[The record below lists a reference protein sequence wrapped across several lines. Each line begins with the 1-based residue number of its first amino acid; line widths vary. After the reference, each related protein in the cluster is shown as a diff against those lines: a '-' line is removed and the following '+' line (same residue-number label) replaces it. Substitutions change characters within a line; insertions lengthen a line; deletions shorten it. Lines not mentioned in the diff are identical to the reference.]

1 MHWKNDSLSSDNLMA
16 LPPLTLT
23 GATVLWPDGL
33 SERPVSIRNGRIS
46 EAGGS
51 AIDLS
56 GTYVLPGIVDLH
68 GDAFERQVAPR
79 PSAVFP
85 LDQALRATD
94 CEAAAHGVTT
104 AWMAQSWS
112 WEGGLRGPD
121 ATARLL
127 DALEI
132 YRQTALIDLRVQLR
146 IETHTIDTLDTLK
159 DVIAAHGVDYAVFN
173 DHLPEARQKSR
184 TNPEEILGWAK
195 KAGRT
200 PQEHMAVVD
209 GAFLQNPKVPRY
221 LCNLA
226 AFFDAQ
232 GIRYGSH
239 DDASAETRV
248 YFNEIGAKICEFPT
262 SQAAARAARSLDNPI
277 LMGAPNIVRGGSQSG
292 NVAALDLIRAGLCD
306 VLVSDYH
313 YPSMAQSAFALVETG
328 TLDLPAAWALI
339 SATPAAVMGLSDRG
353 TLTVGKRADLVVVDK
368 KTHRITATISGGR
381 LAHLSGETG
390 QRFISGLATVA
401 HAAE

>member
-1 MHWKNDSLSSDNLMA
+1 M
-16 LPPLTLT
+16 
-23 GATVLWPDGL
+23 
-33 SERPVSIRNGRIS
+33 SERPVSIRDGRIS

-56 GTYVLPGIVDLH
+56 GTYVLPGIIDLH

-94 CEAAAHGVTT
+94 CEAAVHGVTT

-159 DVIAAHGVDYAVFN
+159 DVIVAHGMDYAVFN

-184 TNPEEILGWAK
+184 GFP
-195 KAGRT
+195 
-200 PQEHMAVVD
+200 VD
-209 GAFLQNPKVPRY
+209 
-221 LCNLA
+221 
-226 AFFDAQ
+226 
-232 GIRYGSH
+232 
-239 DDASAETRV
+239 
-248 YFNEIGAKICEFPT
+248 
-262 SQAAARAARSLDNPI
+262 QAAAQPAGERVHHHDHQHDQNDVIGHFFPI
-277 LMGAPNIVRGGSQSG
+277 LLR
-292 NVAALDLIRAGLCD
+292 D
-306 VLVSDYH
+306 
-313 YPSMAQSAFALVETG
+313 
-328 TLDLPAAWALI
+328 
-339 SATPAAVMGLSDRG
+339 DR
-353 TLTVGKRADLVVVDK
+353 LR
-368 KTHRITATISGGR
+368 
-381 LAHLSGETG
+381 
-390 QRFISGLATVA
+390 
-401 HAAE
+401 